1 MKKEVKKG
9 KINNYVY
16 DDKKV
21 MEMVMEGEKGVKLKK
36 YFEEKIQQRIGE
48 EEDDYWMKEEKGEVV
63 EEGGINEVIREYE
76 RLGIIYMNEGRKYR
90 GEKIVKE
97 KWVND

>member
-36 YFEEKIQQRIGE
+36 YFEEKIWQRIGE